1 MRTTQTSFAVIR
13 CLLTLACAV
22 TPVAAGVGA
31 QEPVSPNARN
41 RTQQA
46 PPSGGEDA
54 ADLVLRGGRFYT
66 VATPDVVE
74 GSLAVRDG
82 RIVFLGEDRDADAWV
97 GADTEVIDL
106 AGRAVTPGLIDAHS
120 HLAGLGFSLAQ
131 VDLVG
136 AESYEEVIDRVATA
150 AEEAVPDAWIRGRGW
165 DQNDWPS
172 KAFPS
177 HRPLSEAVADRPVWL
192 TRVDGHAAL
201 LNERALELAGITA
214 ETADPPGGRILR
226 DERGRPTGVLVDNAM
241 DLAADAIPPPPAGAV
256 VAAIERAAQ
265 ECNAVGLTTVTDM
278 GVGESTLQAYERL
291 AGEGHLPLRV
301 SAFLTDDPALLDRW
315 FERGPRVAVPRRAEA
330 SDATE
335 PGVASGLRARRGESA
350 DDRFQVRGVKLYADG
365 ALGSRGAA
373 LVEPYSDEPGH
384 AGLLITSGDHIAEV
398 CDRAI
403 DSGFQVGVHAIG
415 DRGNLVVLDAYERCF
430 GSEPRPDLRFR
441 IEHAQVLRLQ
451 DIERLARLGIV
462 ASMQPTHAT
471 SDMPWAEQR
480 LGESRLA
487 GAYAWR
493 RVLEAG
499 GRLALGSDF
508 PVESPDPRLGLYA
521 AVTRQDRAGKPPEG
535 WLPNQRLTRRE
546 ALRGF
551 TLDAAWALFL
561 DTEVG
566 SLEVGKRADLVVW
579 GDDPMTS
586 PAAAIPTAA
595 IDMTLV
601 DGEIV
606 HRRSTP

>member
-1 MRTTQTSFAVIR
+1 MRTTHTSFAVIR

-31 QEPVSPNARN
+31 QESASPNARN
-41 RTQQA
+41 RTQEA
-46 PPSGGEDA
+46 SPSSGEDA

-97 GADTEVIDL
+97 DADTEVIDL

-120 HLAGLGFSLAQ
+120 HLAGLGFALAQ

-136 AESYEEVIDRVATA
+136 TESYEEVIDRVATA
-150 AEEAVPDAWIRGRGW
+150 AESAVPGAWVRGRGW
-165 DQNDWPS
+165 DQNDWAT
-172 KAFPS
+172 KTFPT
-177 HRPLSEAVADRPVWL
+177 HQPLSEAVADHPVWL

-201 LNERALELAGITA
+201 LNARALELAGITA
-214 ETADPPGGRILR
+214 QTPDPPGGRILR
-226 DERGRPTGVLVDNAM
+226 DEEGRPTGVLVDTAM
-241 DLAADAIPPPPAGAV
+241 DLASDAIPPPGGDAT
-256 VAAIERAAQ
+256 VAAIERAAR
-265 ECNAVGLTTVTDM
+265 ECVALGLTTVTDM
-278 GVGESTLQAYERL
+278 GVGATTLRAYEGL
-291 AGEGHLPLRV
+291 AGEHRLPLRV
-301 SAFLTDDPALLDRW
+301 AAFLTDDTKLLDSW
-315 FERGPRVAVPRRAEA
+315 FERGPRLPA
-330 SDATE
+330 
-335 PGVASGLRARRGESA
+335 
-350 DDRFQVRGVKLYADG
+350 DRFQVRGVKLYADG

-384 AGLLITSGDHIAEV
+384 AGLLITGTDRLSEV
-398 CDRAI
+398 CARAV
-403 DSGFQVGVHAIG
+403 DSDFQVAVHAIG

-430 GSEPRPDLRFR
+430 GGEPRPDLRFR

-480 LGESRLA
+480 LGERRLA

-521 AVTRQDRAGKPPEG
+521 SVTRQDRAGKPAGG
-535 WLPNQRLTRRE
+535 WLPDQRLTRQE

-579 GDDPMTS
+579 GDDPMTL

-606 HRRSTP
+606 HQRSTP

>member
-22 TPVAAGVGA
+22 VPVAANAGT

-41 RTQQA
+41 RTQEG

-136 AESYEEVIDRVATA
+136 TESYQEVIDRVATA
-150 AEEAVPDAWIRGRGW
+150 AAEAVPDAWIRGRGW

-177 HRPLSEAVADRPVWL
+177 HRPLSDAVAEHPVWL

-201 LNERALELAGITA
+201 LNELALELAGITA

-226 DERGRPTGVLVDNAM
+226 DEQGRPTGVLVDTAM

-256 VAAIERAAQ
+256 VAAIERAAR

-278 GVGESTLQAYERL
+278 GVGESTLQAYEGL
-291 AGEGHLPLRV
+291 AGEGRLPLRV
-301 SAFLTDDPALLDRW
+301 SAFLTDEPALLDRW
-315 FERGPRVAVPRRAEA
+315 FERGPRVAAPRR
-330 SDATE
+330 
-335 PGVASGLRARRGESA
+335 GGGA

-384 AGLLITSGDHIAEV
+384 AGLLITGTDHLREV
-398 CDRAI
+398 CARAV
-403 DSGFQVGVHAIG
+403 DSGFQVAVHAIG

-430 GSEPRPDLRFR
+430 GGEPRPDLRFR

-480 LGESRLA
+480 LGERRLA

-521 AVTRQDRAGKPPEG
+521 AVTRQDRAGNPPQG
-535 WLPNQRLTRRE
+535 WLPGQRLKRQE

-579 GDDPMTS
+579 GDDPMTL

-601 DGEIV
+601 DGQIV